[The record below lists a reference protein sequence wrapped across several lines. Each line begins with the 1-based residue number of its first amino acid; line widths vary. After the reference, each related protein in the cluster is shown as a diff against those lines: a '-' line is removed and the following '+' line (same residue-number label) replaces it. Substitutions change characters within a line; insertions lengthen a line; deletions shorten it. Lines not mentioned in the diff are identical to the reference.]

1 MKRAIRTAAIH
12 SMSDRPITP
21 TARRYVRIYVKNAGG
36 KGSTVS
42 LSRNSQY
49 VYLLLLARG
58 SSATPAARVAEVCR
72 KSANELCSTKFK
84 GKLSPAVYEKA
95 SRKLRGAFDPP
106 TAEAY
111 DQLQLPDGV
120 PVELQYVNKLQ

>member
-1 MKRAIRTAAIH
+1 MKREIRAAEIH
-12 SMSDRPITP
+12 SMSDRPILPATH
-21 TARRYVRIYVKNAGG
+21 RYVRIYVKNAGG

-72 KSANELCSTKFK
+72 KSANELRKVKFK
-84 GKLSPAVYEKA
+84 GKLSPAVYENA
-95 SRKLRGAFDPP
+95 SRKLRGAFDSQ

-111 DQLQLPDGV
+111 DQLQLPDGI
-120 PVELQYVNKLQ
+120 PIELQNVDES